1 MIGFCRNGSFGL
13 SWLNLGSLDFLLQ
26 SVPLFPFPA
35 PIGSKTLVKLRSGC
49 ARAGGRCQRLA
60 GNSTGWEMPPLYFL
74 CSCLTKMNICI
85 IFNEKRKKKNHIQ
98 KRKGWKEPLCL
109 QRAMTARLQAAALW
123 AAQPGSQTQPQVN
136 NPRRKQGWQVG

>member
-1 MIGFCRNGSFGL
+1 METSSHHSLVIGFCRNGSFGL

-85 IFNEKRKKKNHIQ
+85 IFNEKRKKKKSHSEEE
-98 KRKGWKEPLCL
+98 GLEGAPLLATCHDRTSPSCSSL
-109 QRAMTARLQAAALW
+109 GSTAG
-123 AAQPGSQTQPQVN
+123 QPNTAPS
-136 NPRRKQGWQVG
+136 K